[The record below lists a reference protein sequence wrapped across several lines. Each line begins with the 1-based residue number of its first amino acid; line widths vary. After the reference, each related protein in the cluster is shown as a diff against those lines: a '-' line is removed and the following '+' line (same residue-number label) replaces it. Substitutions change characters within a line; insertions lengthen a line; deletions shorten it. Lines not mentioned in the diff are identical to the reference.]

1 MIFVFGT
8 VKSTIPAIVPFSWD
22 ETLIRLDRSLFG
34 GMDPYVLTS
43 KVFGNAYALVAL
55 NIVYQLWMVIFTASM
70 VVVPWIRNHALRL
83 RYILTSLLTW
93 FVGGNILPL
102 LFWSSGPC
110 FVGPLYG
117 DGTYAPL
124 MTLLRDVDAETG
136 MVWALIGQNIL
147 WEAYTRD
154 VGAISGISAM
164 PSLHVAWPSSSPA

>member
-1 MIFVFGT
+1 
-8 VKSTIPAIVPFSWD
+8 
-22 ETLIRLDRSLFG
+22 
-34 GMDPYVLTS
+34 
-43 KVFGNAYALVAL
+43 
-55 NIVYQLWMVIFTASM
+55 MVIFTASM

-93 FVGGNILPL
+93 FVGGNILAL
-102 LFWSSGPC
+102 LFSSSGPC

-124 MTLLRDVDAETG
+124 MTLLRDVDADTG

-164 PSLHVAWPSSSPA
+164 PSLHVAVAVIIACMTWQRGGVWRGSAWPMPSPSTSARSNSAGITRPMESLAAAWRSCSGKRLRI